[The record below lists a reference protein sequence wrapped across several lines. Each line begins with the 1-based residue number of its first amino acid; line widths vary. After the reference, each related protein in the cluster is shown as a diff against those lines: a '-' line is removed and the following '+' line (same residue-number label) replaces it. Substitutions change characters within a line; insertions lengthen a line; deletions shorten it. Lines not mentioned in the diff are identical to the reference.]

1 MLISSVATAVD
12 SETLAAGAQNWL
24 VTQPAGEAPRRFF
37 QNVLYLRFPTD
48 AFTSGFVVD
57 DGATV
62 LTGSFGPHTY
72 DGLQPDNPALAAKV
86 NDSGAT
92 PMGPLDGP
100 RPGLANTP

>member
-12 SETLAAGAQNWL
+12 SQTLVAGAQNWL

-48 AFTSGFVVD
+48 AFAGGFVVD
-57 DGATV
+57 DATTV

-86 NDSGAT
+86 TAGGGHPLVLIAGA
-92 PMGPLDGP
+92 
-100 RPGLANTP
+100 RPGP